1 MSQTI
6 TIEQHFNNA
15 MRKFNSSKLLLAVS
29 GGVDS
34 MVLLQLLKKSGCTFE
49 VAHCNFNLRGEESE
63 KDYLFVK
70 KSCLQYD
77 VNFNGNKFDTTLFAK
92 ENGLSIQM
100 AARELRYK
108 WFKEII
114 ETKKLQY
121 LATAHHQNDQ
131 TETVLLNIL
140 RGKGS
145 FSWEGMSTFNN
156 SIVRPL
162 LNVSKKELLAY
173 AKENKIEWREDSSN
187 EKSDYQRN
195 YIRNTIIPA
204 LEKQFPSTEN
214 NLLQFAAINKYN
226 NTILRQFINEKKQQ
240 LCDFEN
246 GLLKIDS
253 DLLAKENDPA
263 ILLFHLI
270 HSYGFNFENCS
281 QMLQAKNTSGKKFY
295 SSTYIALIDR
305 SSILIKKSEVVNT
318 PSLQFEELSKP
329 ITFNQL
335 EFTFREITNQQIELK
350 THLKSLALI
359 DQSKIIGPLELRTY
373 REGDYFYPLGM
384 KGKKLLSDFFIDE
397 KINEFDKKQIPLLCN
412 NHQIMWI
419 AGYRLDERYK
429 VTDATKKIL
438 RVDISTSLA

>member
-1 MSQTI
+1 MSEPI
-6 TIEQHFNNA
+6 TIEQHFKEA
-15 MRKFNSSKLLLAVS
+15 IRKFASTKILLAVS

-34 MVLLQLLKKSGCTFE
+34 MVLLHLLKKSGCTFE

-77 VNFNGNKFDTTLFAK
+77 VNFNGNKFETTLFAK

-204 LEKQFPSTEN
+204 LEKQFPSAEN
-214 NLLQFAAINKYN
+214 NLLQFAEISRYN
-226 NTILRQFINEKKQQ
+226 NTILRQFINEKKLQI
-240 LCDFEN
+240 CSSED
-246 GLLKIDS
+246 GILKINS
-253 DLLAKENDPA
+253 DLLIKENEPA
-263 ILLFHLI
+263 VLLFHLI
-270 HSYGFNFENCS
+270 NSYGFNFETCS

-295 SSTYIALIDR
+295 SSAYIALIDR
-305 SSILIKKSEVVNT
+305 SSILIKKSEVVNS

-335 EFTFREITNQQIELK
+335 AFTFREITNQQIELK

>member
-1 MSQTI
+1 MSHTI

-15 MRKFNSSKLLLAVS
+15 MRKYTSAKVLLAVS

-34 MVLLQLLKKSGCTFE
+34 MVLLHLLKSSSINFE

-70 KSCLQYD
+70 KLCLQYEI
-77 VNFNGNKFDTTLFAK
+77 VFNGKKFDTTAFAK

-100 AARELRYK
+100 AARQLRYN
-108 WFKEII
+108 WFSEII
-114 ETKKLQY
+114 QTKKLDY

-145 FSWEGMSTFNN
+145 FTWEGMSVFNK
-156 SIVRPL
+156 SIIRPL
-162 LNVSKKELLAY
+162 LNISKKDLIAY

-195 YIRNTIIPA
+195 YLRNTIIPE
-204 LEKQFPSTEN
+204 LEKHFPSAEN
-214 NLLQFAAINKYN
+214 NLLQFAEINRYN

-240 LCDFEN
+240 LCDLEN
-246 GLLKIDS
+246 GILKIDS
-253 DLLAKENDPA
+253 DLLVKENDPA

-270 HSYGFNFENCS
+270 NSYGFNFETCS
-281 QMLQAKNTSGKKFY
+281 QTIEVKNTSGKKFY
-295 SSTYIALIDR
+295 SSTHIALIDR
-305 SSILIKKSEVVNT
+305 SSILIKKSDIINS
-318 PSLQFEELSKP
+318 PSLLIENISKP
-329 ITFNQL
+329 IIYNQI
-335 EFTFREITNQQIELK
+335 EFSFREIPNQHIELK
-350 THLKSLALI
+350 TQLKSVALI
-359 DQSKIIGPLELRTY
+359 DQSKIIGPLEIRTY

-397 KINEFDKKQIPLLCN
+397 KINDFDKKQIPLLCN

-429 VTDATKKIL
+429 VSDATKKIL
-438 RVDISTSLA
+438 RVDITKVLS